1 MNGYRG
7 FCTKKEERM
16 EQAEKGLKYK
26 MQHVGDILVD
36 SVETMLEGWKKSLK
50 GVCLTYEI
58 HSLQAKK
65 KRVIYRIGERLVSIR
80 KTDPT
85 VSGISADDEAI
96 KYFSEFDKIEERLE
110 ASIAE
115 RESRVNRWR
124 FVNECNE

>member
-1 MNGYRG
+1 
-7 FCTKKEERM
+7 M
-16 EQAEKGLKYK
+16 EQTEEGLKYK

-58 HSLQAKK
+58 HSLRTKK
-65 KRVIYRIGERLVSIR
+65 KRVICRIGERLVSIR

-85 VSGISADDEAI
+85 VSGISTDDEAI

-124 FVNECNE
+124 FVNECAE

>member
-1 MNGYRG
+1 
-7 FCTKKEERM
+7 M
-16 EQAEKGLKYK
+16 EQTEKGLKYK

-36 SVETMLEGWKKSLK
+36 SVETMLEEWKKSLK

-58 HSLQAKK
+58 HSLKAR
-65 KRVIYRIGERLVSIR
+65 KRKVICRIGERIVSVR
-80 KTDPT
+80 KTDAT
-85 VSGISADDEAI
+85 VSSISTDDEAI

-124 FVNECNE
+124 FVNECAE